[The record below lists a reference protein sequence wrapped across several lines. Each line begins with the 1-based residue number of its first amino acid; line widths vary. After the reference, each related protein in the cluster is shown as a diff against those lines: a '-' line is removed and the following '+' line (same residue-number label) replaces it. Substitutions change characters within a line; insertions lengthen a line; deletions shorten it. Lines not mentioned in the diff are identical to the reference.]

1 MLKRGSA
8 CINFFVF
15 TQAYLNMCTDYT
27 RFLYY
32 IVSQYYMYKCMYV
45 CTWAIYVLYNWT
57 VEQQLSEIIGT
68 EGNSDARK
76 FGNSNT
82 I

>member
-1 MLKRGSA
+1 
-8 CINFFVF
+8 
-15 TQAYLNMCTDYT
+15 
-27 RFLYY
+27 
-32 IVSQYYMYKCMYV
+32 MYV

-68 EGNSDARK
+68 EGNSDVRK